1 MGLSSLAGLKNPIT
15 LMSHVTPVMAI
26 ATLVLSLL
34 LDPWSDFQKTTY
46 FDDPWHI
53 MRSCLLMLIGGTLAF
68 FMVTSV
74 YVTRELKFEYSSQ
87 IS

>member
-1 MGLSSLAGLKNPIT
+1 MSYVSLAGLKNPIT

-34 LDPWSDFQKTTY
+34 LDPWSDFQKNAY
-46 FDDPWHI
+46 FDDPWHVI
-53 MRSCLLMLIGGTLAF
+53 RSCLLMLIGGTLAF

-74 YVTRELKFEYSSQ
+74 YVV
-87 IS
+87 